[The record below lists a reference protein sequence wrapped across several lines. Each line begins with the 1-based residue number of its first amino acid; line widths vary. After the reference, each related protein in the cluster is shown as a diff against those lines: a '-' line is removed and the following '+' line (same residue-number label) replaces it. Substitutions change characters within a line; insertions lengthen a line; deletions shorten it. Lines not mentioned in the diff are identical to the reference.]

1 MNTKKNIPQNDI
13 SSFAK
18 AELANATLKD
28 DNTIFAL
35 SGNIETQITNN
46 IELDE
51 EFKKRYGAYGA
62 LKSQRTVVI
71 ANAEKI
77 LENMRKQAA
86 KDEIIRD
93 FENYGREQ
101 I

>member
-35 SGNIETQITNN
+35 GEQNINTKITNQK
-46 IELDE
+46 IELSE
-51 EFKKRYGAYGA
+51 EFKKTYGA

>member
-1 MNTKKNIPQNDI
+1 MNTKKDIPQNDI
-13 SSFAK
+13 SQLAK
-18 AELANATLKD
+18 ATLK

-62 LKSQRTVVI
+62 LKSRRTVVI

-77 LENMRKQAA
+77 FENMQQLEVDSKSPY
-86 KDEIIRD
+86 DLES
-93 FENYGREQ
+93 GRE
-101 I
+101 